1 MPKKW
6 LKKDTEALKKT
17 ASDKT
22 VDELAKAHGATPA
35 EVKAKLDQLGLTSA
49 GEGNPYDDPSVG
61 KYEDAV
67 KKLAKGQWAGA
78 AKALEAVVTESPLPE
93 VVDRAR
99 QMLFVARQRQGEE
112 GAGTDDPFLEAV
124 VEKNRGNLE
133 AALELCKRGG
143 RQGKDER
150 FALLAASIYA
160 LEEKAD
166 EAADALEKAIEMN
179 PTNRVHAFHDP
190 DFQLLRDQDEHRH
203 LFGLS

>member
-17 ASDKT
+17 ASEKT

-35 EVKAKLDQLGLTSA
+35 EVKAKLDELGLTAA
-49 GEGNPYDDPSVG
+49 GGGNPYEDPSVG

-78 AKALEAVVTESPLPE
+78 AKALEAVITESPLPE

-99 QMLFVARQRQGEE
+99 QMLSVARQHLDED
-112 GAGTDDPFLEAV
+112 GAAEDPFLEAV
-124 VEKNRGNLE
+124 VEKNRGNLDT
-133 AALELCKRGG
+133 ALELCKRGG

-160 LEEKAD
+160 LE
-166 EAADALEKAIEMN
+166 
-179 PTNRVHAFHDP
+179 
-190 DFQLLRDQDEHRH
+190 
-203 LFGLS
+203 